1 MNQTTTDEMRIESA
15 ILDARLLNDDFNFAV
30 DNARRLNEE
39 SDCYIHPVAGELL
52 KPVSFAR
59 RIIISRAASCLTPR
73 SFSYEDLTA
82 YFDTI
87 VRRLSGGTL

>member
-1 MNQTTTDEMRIESA
+1 MKNTLTDEIRIESA

-59 RIIISRAASCLTPR
+59 RIIISRAASFLTPR
-73 SFSYEDLTA
+73 SFSYDDLTK
-82 YFDTI
+82 YFDI
-87 VRRLSGGTL
+87 ISERLTGGAL